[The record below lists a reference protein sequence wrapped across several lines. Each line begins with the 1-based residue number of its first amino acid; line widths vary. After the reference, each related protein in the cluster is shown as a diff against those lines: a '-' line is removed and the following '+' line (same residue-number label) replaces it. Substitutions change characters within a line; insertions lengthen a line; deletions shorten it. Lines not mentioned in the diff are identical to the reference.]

1 MATKTVAKT
10 TTAKKTVAAKSAAK
24 STAKSTAKKA
34 TTTVAAVKITESDL
48 KKINRWIVVTEE
60 LEDLIKKIREP
71 HIGIPKNDLR
81 QATKAMKARLQA
93 SMKLVEKISI

>member
-24 STAKSTAKKA
+24 STAKKA
-34 TTTVAAVKITESDL
+34 TTAVAAVKITESDL

-71 HIGIPKNDLR
+71 HIGIPRNDLR

>member
-24 STAKSTAKKA
+24 STAKKA
-34 TTTVAAVKITESDL
+34 TTAVAAVKITESDL

-71 HIGIPKNDLR
+71 HIGIPTNDLR